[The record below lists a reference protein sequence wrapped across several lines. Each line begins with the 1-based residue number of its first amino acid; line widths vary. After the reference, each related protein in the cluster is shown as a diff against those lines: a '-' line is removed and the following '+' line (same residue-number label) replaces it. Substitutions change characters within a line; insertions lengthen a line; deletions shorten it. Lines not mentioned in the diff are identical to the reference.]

1 MNPLRRW
8 MLAWPAALS
17 VGRDAPAATDGS
29 AILAPEQPAN
39 AAAEDDVQPGRV
51 LTFPRDHGAHPGS
64 RIEWWYATG
73 WVMPAKSSRLLGFQL
88 TFFRSRT
95 GLGLGLLGRQAPRQL
110 LFAHAAVTQL
120 QAGGHR
126 HAQRLARWNGEF
138 DAAQPLATGAARADT
153 QLRLG
158 AWQLTRST
166 TAGRHVYRARLAAPE
181 AGFTLALQLHGTQPV
196 LLQGTQG
203 HSLKGPPVAAGERV
217 HASHYYSQ
225 PQLAVQGQIVLDGR
239 EQAVTGK
246 AWLDHEWS
254 QALMPPAAVG
264 WDWLG
269 INLDDGG
276 ALTAFVLRT
285 ADGRALWAGGS
296 HRPAGGV
303 VRNFAADELRFTAL
317 RHWLS
322 PQTGGRYPVA
332 WRIQTPA
339 GVHELHALLD
349 AQELDSRRSIGAVYW
364 EGLAELRGEAGRRIG
379 LGYLE
384 MTGYVGAL
392 RLG

>member
-1 MNPLRRW
+1 VNPLRRC
-8 MLAWPAALS
+8 MLVWPAAL
-17 VGRDAPAATDGS
+17 GFGHGAPAAASDS
-29 AILAPEQPAN
+29 ATAG
-39 AAAEDDVQPGRV
+39 EDEVSPGRA
-51 LTFPRDHGAHPGS
+51 LAFPRDHGAHPGS

-73 WVMPAKSSRLLGFQL
+73 WVTPEQGSRLIGFQL

-95 GLGLGLLGRQAPRQL
+95 GLGADLPGRQAPRQL
-110 LFAHAAVTQL
+110 LFAHAAISEL
-120 QAGGHR
+120 KPGGHR
-126 HAQRLARWNGEF
+126 HAQRIARWNGEA
-138 DAAQPLATGAARADT
+138 DATQPLATGAARADT

-158 AWQLTRST
+158 AWQLARSDD
-166 TAGRHVYRARLAAPE
+166 AGRSRYRARLAAPE
-181 AGFTLALQLHGTQPV
+181 AGFTLVLQMLSTQPV
-196 LLQGTQG
+196 LLQGAQG
-203 HSLKGPPVAAGERV
+203 HSLKGPPVAAGEPA

-225 PQLAVQGQIVLDGR
+225 PQLAVQGQLALDGR
-239 EQAVTGK
+239 AQAVRGK

-296 HRPAGGV
+296 HRAAGGM
-303 VRNFAADELRFTAL
+303 VRNFAADEVRFTAL
-317 RHWLS
+317 RHWQS

-339 GVHELHALLD
+339 GTHELQALLD

-364 EGLAELRGEAGRRIG
+364 EGLAELRSAAGARIG

>member
-8 MLAWPAALS
+8 LLAWPAALATS
-17 VGRDAPAATDGS
+17 HDLARAADSGPAPATA
-29 AILAPEQPAN
+29 QPASE
-39 AAAEDDVQPGRV
+39 AGEDEVHAGRALV
-51 LTFPRDHGAHPGS
+51 FPRDHGAHPGS

-73 WVMPAKSSRLLGFQL
+73 WVAPDQGARPIGFQL

-95 GLGLGLLGRQAPRQL
+95 GLGLGLPGRQAPRQL
-110 LFAHAAVTQL
+110 LFAHSAISEL
-120 QAGGHR
+120 KPGGHR
-126 HAQRLARWNGEF
+126 HAQRIARWNGEF

-158 AWQLTRST
+158 AWQLSRRTAECRS
-166 TAGRHVYRARLAAPE
+166 VYRARLAAPE
-181 AGFTLALQLHGTQPV
+181 AGFTLALQLLSTQPV

-203 HSLKGPPVAAGERV
+203 HSLKGPPVAAGEPA

-225 PQLAVQGQIVLDGR
+225 PQLKVQGQIALDGR
-239 EQAVTGK
+239 EQAVRGK

-303 VRNFAADELRFTAL
+303 VRNFAADEVRFTAL

-339 GVHELHALLD
+339 GFHELHALLD
-349 AQELDSRRSIGAVYW
+349 AQELDSRRSSGAVYW
-364 EGLAELRGEAGRRIG
+364 EGLAELRSEAGARSG